1 MIWKKDLFSIIYNS
15 FENIHLEWDIDRK
28 KPYNIYLKQN
38 SPEKICLGVDKNA
51 TNSLYVSPKLCKGN
65 HFLET
70 QDNYRRDSM
79 IGRYVAY
86 TLILMIIFQRLS
98 FEEVFYIMKNGGI
111 TVDSVR
117 KYQDLQMKS
126 SKYKANFEKDKHT
139 FAYIFE
145 WVMYRVIV
153 LVFCVLFLML
163 LDKLVEGII
172 LFAIGVGIWYCC
184 CNSCCNTKPKKN
196 M

>member
-1 MIWKKDLFSIIYNS
+1 L
-15 FENIHLEWDIDRK
+15 L
-28 KPYNIYLKQN
+28 
-38 SPEKICLGVDKNA
+38 
-51 TNSLYVSPKLCKGN
+51 
-65 HFLET
+65 T
-70 QDNYRRDSM
+70 QD
-79 IGRYVAY
+79 IGRQKFFEKRYIAY
-86 TLILMIIFQRLS
+86 TLILIIIFQRLS

-163 LDKLVEGII
+163 LDKLVGGII
-172 LFAIGVGIWYCC
+172 LFAIGVGILYCC